1 MTITNEMLMAM
12 SPAELRDLGN
22 RVAEIHNLKR
32 SMSAREN
39 ASKFSPY
46 DWVKFIGGT
55 DRRIL
60 PTDVFVI
67 EKVNQTTASCK
78 CERTGQRWKLHLDV
92 IEKINP

>member
-12 SPAELRDLGN
+12 SISELRDLN
-22 RVAEIHNLKR
+22 DRVAEIHNQKR
-32 SMSAREN
+32 SMFAREN

-46 DWVKFIGGT
+46 DWVKYIGRP

-60 PTDVFVI
+60 PTDAFVI

-78 CERTGQRWKLHLDV
+78 CERTGQRWKLHLDA